1 MFTTACLCEVPIKLY
16 HRRFSGKKHY
26 IYAMLQQINQMLRR
40 KYPFEIVRLNSI
52 LVISILISLVI
63 YIYQPFG
70 FSQYEKNKLLG
81 ALPFGIATFGSLF
94 FCNYILK
101 GKILKHRIARWTILH
116 EAAYILTV
124 FLVLAFCN
132 TLIFLFFFEDIYAF
146 RHSGLAIRLGILLR
160 VLLVTVAVGVFPVA
174 AVITIRY
181 HRALRHHLDSIIRS
195 DQQLQ
200 ETNPAQELVFPSSN
214 ITETPLRISL
224 HDFLFLEVVKNHV
237 HVYHYADGQ
246 ITSTVIRNTLTA
258 IQETV
263 EAPTLFRCHRSF
275 LVNLSHIKT
284 ANGNSNGYKII
295 LKDYEHYPIPV
306 SRSFVPAFQKI
317 IH

>member
-1 MFTTACLCEVPIKLY
+1 
-16 HRRFSGKKHY
+16 
-26 IYAMLQQINQMLRR
+26 MLQQINQMLRR
-40 KYPFEIVRLNSI
+40 KYPFEFVRLNSI
-52 LVISILISLVI
+52 VIISIMISLII

-70 FSQYEKNKLLG
+70 FSQYQGNKLLG
-81 ALPFGIATFGSLF
+81 ALPFGIATFASLF
-94 FCNYILK
+94 FCNYLLK
-101 GKILKHRIARWTILH
+101 GKILKHRVSRWTILH
-116 EAAYILTV
+116 EAVYILTV

-132 TLIFLFFFEDIYAF
+132 TLIFLFFFEDIHAF
-146 RHSGLAIRLGILLR
+146 RSSDLIVRLEALLH
-160 VLLVTVAVGVFPVA
+160 VLLITVAVGIFPVT
-174 AVITIRY
+174 AVIAIRY
-181 HRALRHHLDSIIRS
+181 HRAMRHHMDSIIRS

-200 ETNPAQELVFPSSN
+200 ETNPAQELVFPSAN

-237 HVYHYADGQ
+237 HVYHYTNEQ
-246 ITSTVIRNTLTA
+246 VTSTVIRNTLTT
-258 IQETV
+258 ILETV

-306 SRSFVPAFQKI
+306 SRSFVPAFQEI